1 MSYIC
6 SAADAAAQVPEVEK
20 CYPENRMFGKP
31 LPAYGF
37 YVRHADDVR
46 FENVKLRWAGGDEE
60 REPVVQDDSRGVTFT
75 KCDFQPP
82 VKAKR

>member
-1 MSYIC
+1 MTWWIGS
-6 SAADAAAQVPEVEK
+6 SAGSAIQ
-20 CYPENRMFGKP
+20 NIGRFGKP

-60 REPVVQDDSRGVTFT
+60 REPVVQDDCRGVTFT

>member
-1 MSYIC
+1 M
-6 SAADAAAQVPEVEK
+6 
-20 CYPENRMFGKP
+20 
-31 LPAYGF
+31 
-37 YVRHADDVR
+37 RHADGVR

-60 REPVVQDDSRGVTFT
+60 REAVVQDDCRGVTFM

>member
-1 MSYIC
+1 MKGGGR
-6 SAADAAAQVPEVEK
+6 AADAVAKIPEVEK

-37 YVRHADDVR
+37 YVRHADGVR

-60 REPVVQDDSRGVTFT
+60 REAVVQDDCTGVTFT